1 MFIMM
6 QVHFCERFALGE
18 VEPHENPIEFW
29 TDPRIKKV
37 VDLEQKSY
45 KGILH
50 MGHCNIEIILDPVFV
65 KKWSSM

>member
-6 QVHFCERFALGE
+6 QVHFCERFALSE

-29 TDPRIKKV
+29 TDPRIKEV

-50 MGHCNIEIILDPVFV
+50 MDIATLKSF
-65 KKWSSM
+65 